1 MNKYNPCFL
10 CVGVNDMIK
19 FVIVD
24 DDVRE
29 IEKVKSLIH
38 EVVSDAKIL
47 SFSKITSELKAEIQ
61 NADEHK
67 IYVLDIQLANKVSGI
82 TIAKLIREVDWES
95 EIIFIT
101 NHDKMFESTHRS
113 IYEVFDFIE
122 KFHDF
127 DKRFKKDIREII
139 KRNFDNKMF
148 KYDANNIELN
158 IYYRNILYIYR
169 DKDERKLVIVT
180 PNNNYKISISIKDM
194 LSYLDDRFVQ
204 CHRSCIVN
212 KNRVEEK
219 NYKEGYFVLDTG
231 DKVYLLS
238 KMNKKLMENE

>member
-1 MNKYNPCFL
+1 M
-10 CVGVNDMIK
+10 VK
-19 FVIVD
+19 FIIVD
-24 DDVRE
+24 DDEKE
-29 IEKVKSLIH
+29 IDRVKSLIY

-47 SFSKITSELKAEIQ
+47 SFSKITSALKAEIQ

-67 IYVLDIQLANKVSGI
+67 IYVLDIELANKVSGI

-127 DKRFKKDIREII
+127 DKRFKRALKNIL

-148 KYDANNIELN
+148 RYSANNVDLN
-158 IYYRNILYIYR
+158 IYYRNLLYIYR
-169 DKDERKLVIVT
+169 DTEERKLIIVT
-180 PNNNYKISISIKDM
+180 PKNKYKVSMNIKDVFD
-194 LSYLDDRFVQ
+194 YLDGRFVQ

-212 KNRVEEK
+212 KNRVEEL

-231 DKVYLLS
+231 EKVYMLS
-238 KMNKKLMENE
+238 KMNKKMMEVE

>member
-1 MNKYNPCFL
+1 M
-10 CVGVNDMIK
+10 VK
-19 FVIVD
+19 FIIVD
-24 DDVRE
+24 DDEKE
-29 IEKVKSLIH
+29 IDRVKSLIY

-47 SFSKITSELKAEIQ
+47 SFSKITSALKAEIQ

-67 IYVLDIQLANKVSGI
+67 IYVLDIELANKVSGI

-127 DKRFKKDIREII
+127 DKRFKKDIKEIL

-148 KYDANNIELN
+148 KYDANNVELN

-169 DKDERKLVIVT
+169 DTEERKLVIVT
-180 PNNNYKISISIKDM
+180 PNNKYKVSMPIKICF
-194 LSYLDDRFVQ
+194 LY
-204 CHRSCIVN
+204 
-212 KNRVEEK
+212 
-219 NYKEGYFVLDTG
+219 
-231 DKVYLLS
+231 
-238 KMNKKLMENE
+238 